1 MAERTFLFI
10 TFNEK
15 ELEAFLNRLE
25 CQGERTFVRGNV
37 VTYGRF
43 GKYDVV
49 YFHSPYQGSE
59 SQMSVL
65 NVIQSVKPDAVVLA
79 GIACGANVK
88 NEKQKFGD
96 VLISKNVIDYDF
108 HKDNNG
114 MTELRGT
121 ITPSGDIL
129 FNLFSHHAYYWKK
142 EYGLDYYCGDIISS
156 TVLLNDPKRKKE
168 IFGLYHDNPI
178 GYEMEGISTF
188 QVCRNENIQQWIIVK
203 GISDFGDGS
212 KHDSFQTVASENA
225 VSLCHYV
232 FSQEG
237 LNHIPKVEEMIV
249 ADKAHNFFSDH
260 AQQFDFG
267 KGNRFGNV
275 TINNKR

>member
-15 ELEAFLNRLE
+15 EREAFLNRLE

-37 VTYGRF
+37 VT
-43 GKYDVV
+43 

-129 FNLFSHHAYYWKK
+129 FHIMRIIGKK
-142 EYGLDYYCGDIISS
+142 N
-156 TVLLNDPKRKKE
+156 TV
-168 IFGLYHDNPI
+168 
-178 GYEMEGISTF
+178 
-188 QVCRNENIQQWIIVK
+188 WIIIVE
-203 GISDFGDGS
+203 ISY
-212 KHDSFQTVASENA
+212 
-225 VSLCHYV
+225 LPRYC
-232 FSQEG
+232 
-237 LNHIPKVEEMIV
+237 
-249 ADKAHNFFSDH
+249 
-260 AQQFDFG
+260 
-267 KGNRFGNV
+267 
-275 TINNKR
+275 